1 MGAEKVESEVM
12 RKVLSRVLDPPYV
25 IGLLEEVNS
34 RLEKGPEDLDL
45 EITRTERALMEA
57 NRAVE
62 ALLDLAEEQGPV
74 AAAHRLKA
82 REDDK
87 ARLET
92 RLHGLRARRERGPRY
107 R

>member
-74 AAAHRLKA
+74 AAAHRGSHIRPKSHDGSGKIPA
-82 REDDK
+82 DGDD
-87 ARLET
+87 R
-92 RLHGLRARRERGPRY
+92 
-107 R
+107 